1 MPGLWPSAPFNAK
14 ENEMARRDKRKGD
27 ENAKVS
33 ADFGLGGLFEGIQK
47 LVEAAA
53 GLKESGGVDKTGEF
67 AIPGLGDKGK
77 GIFGFSIRT
86 LAGGD
91 QPSVKVQPFGNIHQ
105 REEGMVVEEARE
117 PVVDTFEEG
126 DRIRIIAELPGVSKS
141 DIKYEIDG
149 DVLTLSTEGN
159 RPYSAEVLLPAAVEP
174 GDVEFSY
181 TNGILELKLR
191 KAKDS

>member
-1 MPGLWPSAPFNAK
+1 
-14 ENEMARRDKRKGD
+14 MARRDKRKGD

-126 DRIRIIAELPGVSKS
+126 DRIRVIAELPGVSKS